1 MRVPGEERL
10 APAGKFWSDRLTEPR
25 QGILLHYDASSS
37 DAGSIAWLRHPN
49 CRAGYQWLVSDRGV
63 IYRLAPLD
71 ARVWHAGRCKPS
83 SPRLPYKDA
92 NSALYAVAISATVGD
107 LATYPQVKAVA
118 AVCKAIF
125 GHHGWPLTDTWRVTG
140 HEDEC
145 WPRHRK
151 RDPGAVMPV
160 RWIHQELKHV

>member
-10 APAGKFWSDRLTEPR
+10 SPSGKFWSDRLTEPR
-25 QGILLHYDASSS
+25 QGIMLHYDASSS
-37 DAGSIAWLRHPN
+37 DAGSIAWLRHPD

-83 SPRLPYKDA
+83 NASLSYKDA
-92 NSALYAVAISATVGD
+92 NSAFYGVAISATAGD

-118 AVCKAIF
+118 RVCKAIF
-125 GHHGWPLTDTWRVTG
+125 DHHRWPMNATWRIVG
-140 HEDEC
+140 HDTEA
-145 WPRHRK
+145 WPRGRK
-151 RDPGAVMPV
+151 KDPGKVMPV
-160 RWIHQELKHV
+160 EWIKEELA